1 MGLPSPCGTC
11 GTGALGALT
20 APSVH
25 ALTGFGLWVNPGGS
39 TNALTCGWHSTCLDP
54 WPAGNALDWGNTG
67 TQPVYWRSWATSDA
81 GSGTM
86 AYGYPRDASSSTCY
100 GAAVDVYS
108 LGWAFRGT
116 AVYLHTASTTTAS
129 FNINGSWIGS
139 YTSGGQVGT
148 TVSTEKTGDCPWTAA
163 HLHQYSTALGWYA
176 NSGVYPSAPT
186 GGTGYSLT
194 DQANW
199 QNRTS

>member
-1 MGLPSPCGTC
+1 M
-11 GTGALGALT
+11 
-20 APSVH
+20 
-25 ALTGFGLWVNPGGS
+25 NPGGS
-39 TNALTCGWHSTCLDP
+39 SNALSCGWHATCKGTYP
-54 WPAGNALDWGNTG
+54 WGNALDWGNYG

-81 GSGTM
+81 GSDTM
-86 AYGYPRDASSSTCY
+86 AYGFPRNADTATCY

-148 TVSTEKTGDCPWTAA
+148 TVSTEKTGDCPWTAG

-176 NSGVYPSAPT
+176 NTGVYPSAPT

-199 QNRTS
+199 QNRTSWSE